1 MLAGIMKPLA
11 LVVENDGGTRRLLDV
26 LLSRFGLETDLVPS
40 GSDALL
46 LLERVRYDLIFLDLM
61 VPGSSGMDVLA
72 WLQERQP
79 DILPRCVVLS
89 SAPNTMVTHIAQKW
103 PRLRV
108 LRKPFELSEVTDA
121 AQQAVDRAVER
132 QTTAIEEFTRRSIR
146 AGAKSGIVL
155 QSVGPTLHE
164 VMSFGYT
171 REMLAKYWPLA
182 VDSPYPICLS
192 FRHQRPIWIASV
204 ALAEPEYPLLVPVWK
219 ENDSRALATIPLV
232 RDGVPVGVAGWAFRE
247 PRLFSEPERKT
258 FDAIAAFVTPHLP
271 QSASQA
277 RA

>member
-1 MLAGIMKPLA
+1 MKPLA
-11 LVVENDGGTRRLLDV
+11 LVVEHDGGTRRLLDV

-46 LLERVRYDLIFLDLM
+46 LLEHVRYDLVFLDLM
-61 VPGSSGMDVLA
+61 VPGTSGMDVLA
-72 WLQERQP
+72 WLGEHQP
-79 DILPRCVVLS
+79 ETLPRCIVFS
-89 SAPNTMVTHIAQKW
+89 SAPNTMVGTIGKKW
-103 PRLRV
+103 PKVRV
-108 LRKPFELSEVTDA
+108 LRKPFELSEVTVA
-121 AQQAVDRAVER
+121 AQQAVDNAMQRD
-132 QTTAIEEFTRRSIR
+132 TTALEEFTRRSVR

-182 VDSPYPICLS
+182 VDEPYPICLS

-247 PRLFSEPERKT
+247 PRLFSEPERKA
-258 FDAIAAFVTPHLP
+258 FEAIAASITPHLP